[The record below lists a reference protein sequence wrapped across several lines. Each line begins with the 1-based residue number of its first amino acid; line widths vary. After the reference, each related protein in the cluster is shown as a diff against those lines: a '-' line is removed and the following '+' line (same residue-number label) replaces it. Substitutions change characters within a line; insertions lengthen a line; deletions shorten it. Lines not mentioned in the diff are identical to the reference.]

1 MYKIMDTNLWL
12 AVAQIISV
20 ALIPVIVWWMGVRWN
35 KRIAKENAKREL
47 FFTLMAN
54 RKSVMIS
61 KEWVDALNQIDVV
74 FQDDKKVRRA
84 WREYFDSLD
93 EKSQYNKDRE
103 SFLLDLLS
111 EMANSLGYKDLKQTE
126 ISRFYNPQ
134 AFSNQQQVASMINT
148 ELIRVLS
155 HSKSYAVGFS
165 EEEYAQHCEEL
176 NK

>member
-1 MYKIMDTNLWL
+1 MNTNLWL
-12 AVAQIISV
+12 AIAQIISV
-20 ALIPVIVWWMGVRWN
+20 AVIPIIVWLMGVMWN
-35 KRIAKENAKREL
+35 CTTAKENAKREL

-54 RKSVMIS
+54 RKSVVIS

-74 FQDDKKVRRA
+74 FQDNKKVRRA
-84 WREYFDSLD
+84 WCEYFDSLN
-93 EKSQYNKDRE
+93 EKSQYNDDKE

-134 AFSNQQQVASMINT
+134 AFPNQQQIASLINT

-155 HSKSYAVGFS
+155 HSNRRGV
-165 EEEYAQHCEEL
+165 
-176 NK
+176 